1 MSNKK
6 HDRMILDRQIKMYED
21 CINRMEESRRNGS
34 GDLSKLDGDLEHAYQ
49 QVALLK
55 IRKMMLTA

>member
-1 MSNKK
+1 
-6 HDRMILDRQIKMYED
+6 MILDRQIKMYED

-34 GDLSKLDGDLEHAYQ
+34 GDLSRLDSDLEDAYR

-55 IRKMMLTA
+55 IRRMMLSA